1 MSGAGSRLGLAAGR
15 EREGRPASF
24 PPAVPPPRPREAA
37 PGRAPPAGGGSRGA
51 ASIVLRRSSGAPP
64 RGGGSAARGLT
75 GPGPSRRAG
84 AALWANKARRPAP
97 AASAALP
104 GAEGPRWLRARRPVR
119 AWRRRRCRGGS
130 RGAGGAGFCRC
141 PSRLYVPSS
150 CFPSVCALISR
161 CLLFSPFSSLLYF
174 FGLFFSS
181 PLLFRVWFPFLFV
194 FFPLYYRDSGPCH
207 VDSHLPI
214 GSRCQIAFLCCWP
227 LSAPPCSSGRAVGTA
242 PLAATGLCCPSCT
255 ERCALLEVPF
265 FRGNFSVLLVVFF
278 FPSLSLNTC
287 TLPSPIP
294 GQFGA
299 ISYITIAERST
310 SLFHSTT
317 DAICPVAVHRA
328 LHPLLCTRFQMIGV
342 SIPIHTAVV
351 PALFPTAATLGAA
364 FSQG

>member
-1 MSGAGSRLGLAAGR
+1 MERGGGQGAERSGAEQLGAGGATRPSLSAQVSGAGSRLGLAAGR

-141 PSRLYVPSS
+141 PSRLYVPSC

-174 FGLFFSS
+174 FGFFFF
-181 PLLFRVWFPFLFV
+181 LPFCFV
-194 FFPLYYRDSGPCH
+194 FGFPSFLSFSLCIIATRGPTMWTH
-207 VDSHLPI
+207 T
-214 GSRCQIAFLCCWP
+214 F
-227 LSAPPCSSGRAVGTA
+227 LSAVGVRSHSFVV
-242 PLAATGLCCPSCT
+242 GL
-255 ERCALLEVPF
+255 
-265 FRGNFSVLLVVFF
+265 
-278 FPSLSLNTC
+278 
-287 TLPSPIP
+287 
-294 GQFGA
+294 
-299 ISYITIAERST
+299 
-310 SLFHSTT
+310 
-317 DAICPVAVHRA
+317 
-328 LHPLLCTRFQMIGV
+328 
-342 SIPIHTAVV
+342 
-351 PALFPTAATLGAA
+351 
-364 FSQG
+364 